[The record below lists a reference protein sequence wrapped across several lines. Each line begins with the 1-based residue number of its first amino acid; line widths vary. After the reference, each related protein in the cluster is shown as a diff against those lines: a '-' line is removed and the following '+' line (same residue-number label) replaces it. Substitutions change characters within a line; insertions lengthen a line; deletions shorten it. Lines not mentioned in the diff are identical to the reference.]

1 MNKKIKYMFLLITF
15 MLLLVGCNQNDNDKK
30 EIKKERDYNA
40 YATLKINMP
49 LSFDDLDNYFEI
61 SLDEK
66 LIDNNIGEVTGDG
79 TPIDDNGPYATDIEI
94 DFDYGKIDQL
104 KKIISK
110 YRFPKGSYLEINGK
124 KQEELGD
131 LLGVKIVFNNLSYDD
146 ANNIYNSLKETIKDK
161 YIYTTFINTNNKYLA
176 YFYSDDI
183 NILKSE
189 LTNYIVSKK
198 IDDKLIMSDMLE
210 YIKETS

>member
-104 KKIISK
+104 KKIISE
-110 YRFPKGSYLEINGK
+110 YRFPKGSYLEINGN